1 MKGAADW
8 AGGTIG
14 YTFLDA
20 RLLDLALTHRSAAG
34 AHNERLE
41 FLGDAVLGMVAAEVL
56 YARYPAAD
64 EGTLSRLRARLVR
77 RETLEEVARGIDLG
91 RYLQLGSGE
100 TRSGGHQRG
109 SILANALEAVIGA
122 VFLDGG
128 MTPARELILRLLSGH
143 LANLAID
150 EDLRDPKTRLQE
162 FLQAQGQA
170 LPVYSVEQVSG
181 SAHDQLFEVICR
193 LDALGLSVRGRGPSR
208 RIAEQQ
214 AAEQALR
221 EADRYG

>member
-1 MKGAADW
+1 MNDPADW
-8 AGGTIG
+8 ASGTIG
-14 YTFLDA
+14 YTFQDA
-20 RLLDLALTHRSAAG
+20 RLLDLALTHRSAAA

-41 FLGDAVLGMVAAEVL
+41 FLGDAVLGMVAADLL
-56 YARYPAAD
+56 YGRYPAAD

-77 RETLEEVARGIDLG
+77 RETLEEIARGVDMG
-91 RYLQLGSGE
+91 RYIQLGSGE
-100 TRSGGHQRG
+100 MRSGGHQRG

-128 MTPARELILRLLSGH
+128 MTPACELVLRLLSGH
-143 LANLAID
+143 VASLVID

-162 FLQAQGQA
+162 FLQARGHA

-181 SAHDQLFEVICR
+181 SAHDQLFEVVCR
-193 LDALGLSVRGRGPSR
+193 LDALGLSVRGKGSSR

-214 AAEQALR
+214 AAGQALR
-221 EADRYG
+221 EADPHG

>member
-1 MKGAADW
+1 MKAAADW
-8 AGGTIG
+8 AKGTLG
-14 YTFLDA
+14 YPFQDA
-20 RLLDLALTHRSAAG
+20 RLLDLALTHRSAAP

-56 YARYPAAD
+56 YATYPAAA

-77 RETLEEVARGIDLG
+77 RETLEEVARSVDLG
-91 RYLQLGSGE
+91 RHLALGGGE

-109 SILANALEAVIGA
+109 SILANAVEAVIGA

-128 MTPARELILRLLSGH
+128 MTPARALVVRLLSTH
-143 LANLAID
+143 LAGLAVD

-162 FLQAQGQA
+162 LLQAQGQE
-170 LPVYSVEQVSG
+170 LPVYTVEQVSG
-181 SAHDQLFEVICR
+181 SAHDQLFEVACR
-193 LDALGLSVRGRGPSR
+193 LDALGLTVRGKGSSR

-214 AAEQALR
+214 AAERALL
-221 EADRYG
+221 EADRHD

>member
-1 MKGAADW
+1 MKGVADW
-8 AGGTIG
+8 ARGTIG
-14 YTFLDA
+14 YTFQNA
-20 RLLDLALTHRSAAG
+20 RLLDLALTHRSAA
-34 AHNERLE
+34 ALHNERLE
-41 FLGDAVLGMVAAEVL
+41 FLGDAVLGMVAAELL

-77 RETLEEVARGIDLG
+77 RETLEEVARSVDMG
-91 RYLQLGSGE
+91 RHVQLGSGE

-128 MTPARELILRLLSGH
+128 MTPARELIRRLLSGH
-143 LANLAID
+143 LAKLAID

-181 SAHDQLFEVICR
+181 SAHDQLFEVVCR
-193 LDALGLSVRGRGPSR
+193 LDAFGLAVRGKGSSR

>member
-1 MKGAADW
+1 MKGVADW
-8 AGGTIG
+8 ARGTIG
-14 YTFLDA
+14 HTFQNA
-20 RLLDLALTHRSAAG
+20 CLLDLALTHRSAAG

-56 YARYPAAD
+56 YARYPSAD
-64 EGTLSRLRARLVR
+64 EGTLSKLRARLVR
-77 RETLEEVARGIDLG
+77 RETLEEVARSIDLG
-91 RYLQLGSGE
+91 RHLQLGSGE
-100 TRSGGHQRG
+100 MRSGGHQRG

-122 VFLDGG
+122 VFLDAG

-143 LANLAID
+143 LAGLAVD

-181 SAHDQLFEVICR
+181 SAHDQLFEVVCR
-193 LDALGLSVRGRGPSR
+193 LDALGLSVRGRGSSR

-221 EADRYG
+221 EAGRHG

>member
-1 MKGAADW
+1 MKAAADW
-8 AGGTIG
+8 AKGTLG
-14 YTFLDA
+14 YPFQDA

-41 FLGDAVLGMVAAEVL
+41 FLGDAVLGMVTAEAL
-56 YARYPAAD
+56 YATYTTAD

-77 RETLEEVARGIDLG
+77 RETLEEVARSVDLG
-91 RYLQLGSGE
+91 RHLQLGSGE
-100 TRSGGHQRG
+100 MRSGGHQRG

-128 MTPARELILRLLSGH
+128 MTPARELVLRLLSAH
-143 LANLAID
+143 LAGLAVD

-162 FLQAQGQA
+162 FLQARGQP
-170 LPVYSVEQVSG
+170 LPVYTVDQVSG
-181 SAHDQLFEVICR
+181 SAHDQLFEVVCR
-193 LDALGLSVRGRGPSR
+193 LDALGFSVRGRGSSR

-221 EADRYG
+221 EAGQHG

>member
-1 MKGAADW
+1 MKGPADW
-8 AGGTIG
+8 ASGTIG
-14 YTFLDA
+14 YKFHDA
-20 RLLDLALTHRSAAG
+20 RLLDLALTHRSAAA

-41 FLGDAVLGMVAAEVL
+41 FLGDAVLGMVVAELL
-56 YARYPAAD
+56 YARYSEAD

-77 RETLEEVARGIDLG
+77 RETLEKVARGVDMG
-91 RYLQLGSGE
+91 QHVQLGSGE

-128 MTPARELILRLLSGH
+128 MMPARELILRLLSGH
-143 LANLAID
+143 ISNLAVD

-162 FLQAQGQA
+162 FLQAHGQA

-181 SAHDQLFEVICR
+181 SAHDQLFEVVCR
-193 LDALGLSVRGRGPSR
+193 LDAFGLSVRGTGSSR

-221 EADRYG
+221 EADRHG

>member
-1 MKGAADW
+1 MKGMADW
-8 AGGTIG
+8 ASGTIG
-14 YTFLDA
+14 YTFRDA
-20 RLLDLALTHRSAAG
+20 SLLDLALTHRSAAA

-56 YARYPAAD
+56 YASWPAAD
-64 EGTLSRLRARLVR
+64 EGVLSKLRARLVR
-77 RETLEEVARGIDLG
+77 RETLEQIARSIDLG
-91 RYLQLGSGE
+91 RHIKLGSGE

-128 MTPARELILRLLSGH
+128 VTPARELVLRLLSAH
-143 LANLAID
+143 LAGLAID

-162 FLQAQGQA
+162 FLQAQGEA
-170 LPVYSVEQVSG
+170 LPVYTVEQISG
-181 SAHDQLFEVICR
+181 SAHDQLFEVVCR
-193 LDALGLSVRGRGPSR
+193 LDGLGLSVRGKGSSR
-208 RIAEQQ
+208 RLAEQR

-221 EADRYG
+221 EADRRG

>member
-1 MKGAADW
+1 MKVAADW
-8 AGGTIG
+8 ASGTLG
-14 YTFLDA
+14 YSFHDVQ
-20 RLLDLALTHRSAAG
+20 LLSLALTHRSAAG
-34 AHNERLE
+34 LHNERLE

-56 YARYPAAD
+56 YATHPTAD

-77 RETLEEVARGIDLG
+77 RETLEELARSVDLG

-100 TRSGGHQRG
+100 LRSGGHQRG

-128 MTPARELILRLLSGH
+128 MLPARALVLRLLAGH
-143 LANLAID
+143 LAGLAAD

-162 FLQAQGQA
+162 FLQGQGYA
-170 LPVYSVEQVSG
+170 LPVYTVEQISG
-181 SAHDQLFEVICR
+181 SAHDQLFEVVCQ
-193 LDALGLSVRGRGPSR
+193 LDALGLTVRGKGTSR
-208 RIAEQQ
+208 RTAEQQ

-221 EADRYG
+221 EADQRG

>member
-1 MKGAADW
+1 MKDAADW
-8 AGGTIG
+8 ASGTIG
-14 YTFLDA
+14 HAFRDA
-20 RLLDLALTHRSAAG
+20 RLLDLALTHRSAAA

-56 YARYPAAD
+56 YGRYPAAD
-64 EGTLSRLRARLVR
+64 EGTLSKLRARLVR
-77 RETLEEVARGIDLG
+77 RDTLEVVARGIDLG
-91 RYLQLGSGE
+91 RHLQLGSGE

-128 MTPARELILRLLSGH
+128 MAPARELILRLLSGH
-143 LANLAID
+143 LAGLAID

-162 FLQAQGQA
+162 FLQGRGHA

-181 SAHDQLFEVICR
+181 SAHDQLFEVVCR
-193 LDALGLSVRGRGPSR
+193 LDGLGLSVRGQGSSR
-208 RIAEQQ
+208 RLAEQQ

-221 EADRYG
+221 EADRHG

>member
-1 MKGAADW
+1 MKGVADW
-8 AGGTIG
+8 ASGTIG
-14 YTFLDA
+14 YSFQDA
-20 RLLDLALTHRSAAG
+20 RLLDVALTHRSAAG

-41 FLGDAVLGMVAAEVL
+41 FLGDAVLGMVAAELL
-56 YARYPAAD
+56 YTRYPAAD
-64 EGTLSRLRARLVR
+64 EGTLSKLRARLVR
-77 RETLEEVARGIDLG
+77 RETLEEVARGVDLG
-91 RYLQLGSGE
+91 RHLQLGSGE

-128 MTPARELILRLLSGH
+128 MMPARELILHLLSGH
-143 LANLAID
+143 LAGLTAD

-181 SAHDQLFEVICR
+181 SAHDQLFKVVCR
-193 LDALGLSVRGRGPSR
+193 LDALGLSVRGKGSSR

-221 EADRYG
+221 EAERHG

>member
-1 MKGAADW
+1 MKAAADW
-8 AGGTIG
+8 ASGTLG
-14 YTFLDA
+14 YPFHDTQ
-20 RLLDLALTHRSAAG
+20 LLSLALTHRSAAG
-34 AHNERLE
+34 PHNERLE

-56 YARYPAAD
+56 YATHPAAD

-77 RETLEEVARGIDLG
+77 RETLEELARGVDLG
-91 RYLQLGSGE
+91 RYMQLGSGE
-100 TRSGGHQRG
+100 LRSGGHQRG

-128 MTPARELILRLLSGH
+128 MVPARALVLRLLAAH
-143 LANLAID
+143 LAGLAAD

-162 FLQAQGQA
+162 FLQGQGHA
-170 LPVYSVEQVSG
+170 LPVYTVEQISG
-181 SAHDQLFEVICR
+181 SAHDQVFEVVCQ
-193 LDALGLSVRGRGPSR
+193 LDALGLTVRGKGTSR

-221 EADRYG
+221 EVDQRG